1 MNKNLLVNR
10 INPQDFTNIKKNIFF
25 LIGDI
30 NIPEVDNKVINILG
44 NTDLL
49 DKGDI
54 IYKYN
59 GVELKISVQ
68 KIPEIIK
75 LLVQANIS
83 IYSVYQIYN
92 PEA

>member
-1 MNKNLLVNR
+1 MNKTLLVNR
-10 INPQDFTNIKKNIFF
+10 INPQDFTNNKKNIFF

-30 NIPEVDNKVINILG
+30 NIPEVDNKLMNILN

-49 DKGDI
+49 DKGDMVF
-54 IYKYN
+54 KYN
-59 GVELKISVQ
+59 GVELKILVQ

-75 LLVQANIS
+75 LLVQENIS
-83 IYSVYQIYN
+83 IYSVYQIYS